1 MWKFYEWKKNGRYI
15 TENSILKN
23 YRNKSKN
30 VENILTIHVGRGE
43 KSCFEKNTF
52 KVWNAK
58 ME

>member
-1 MWKFYEWKKNGRYI
+1 MSEKKNGRYI

-30 VENILTIHVGRGE
+30 VENISTIHVGRGE